1 MCSHNSYPSSYED
14 SLVVTNYLT
23 LFYADSYVI
32 YYVAVSYFFSFFFFT
47 TNSRQ
52 TLQASTCAIN
62 IAIVIGITYPGYKQ
76 GKDVTQAR
84 VVH

>member
-1 MCSHNSYPSSYED
+1 MCSHNSYPSSYKD

-32 YYVAVSYFFSFFFFT
+32 YYVAVSHFFT

-52 TLQASTCAIN
+52 TLQASRSAIN
-62 IAIVIGITYPGYKQ
+62 IAIVIGITYPGYK
-76 GKDVTQAR
+76 
-84 VVH
+84 

>member
-32 YYVAVSYFFSFFFFT
+32 YYVVVSYFFFFFYYEFSA
-47 TNSRQ
+47 NF
-52 TLQASTCAIN
+52 ASF
-62 IAIVIGITYPGYKQ
+62 YLP
-76 GKDVTQAR
+76 R
-84 VVH
+84 VAL